1 MAGVGGISIATN
13 LLSNAVSLNLNRN
26 QGMLQTAVTRL
37 SSGLRVNTAADD
49 PSGLA
54 IATRLNNQ
62 ASAFDQ
68 GSENVQ
74 DMNNAATVADGALQ
88 TETNILQRIRDLAV
102 EAASDVTSDS
112 DKISLQ
118 DEVSQLLLEVNRI
131 SQNTNFNG
139 QYLLSGIHEG
149 FTSQVNFNAVTYSN
163 SVLGASSGVPGQN
176 NTLVSSTVKLAYAI
190 TNNSSVDGTVELSV
204 AQLTSTQQGVI
215 FSFLSTATNGYQVV
229 STATV
234 ATGGGAITFFYDG
247 VTITTGVKIGTV
259 DVGVTAYVKITQF
272 VTAASNPN
280 NPAFTIQD
288 GASEGA
294 VIQIGIQATN
304 TETLRISNVNVAGS
318 IGSGNGTL
326 AAEDAIGQIDYAL
339 NQILNQRALIG
350 AVVNRLNEDEDNNNI
365 AATNLTA
372 SASNITDLN
381 VAQATTEYTKLQVL
395 VQVGTSVLAQ
405 ANVNAQSVLT
415 LFR

>member
-13 LLSNAVSLNLNRN
+13 LLANAVSLNLNRN
-26 QGMLQTAVTRL
+26 QGALKNVVTQL
-37 SSGLRVNTAADD
+37 SSGLRINSAADD

-54 IATRLNNQ
+54 IATRLNAQ

-68 GSENVQ
+68 ASFNIQ

-88 TETNILQRIRDLAV
+88 TESNILQRIRNLAV
-102 EAASDVTSDS
+102 EASSDVTSDS
-112 DKISLQ
+112 DKLSLQ
-118 DEVSQLLLEVNRI
+118 AEVGQLLQEVNSI

-139 QYLLSGIHEG
+139 QYLLSGSHEG
-149 FTSQVNFNAVTYSN
+149 FTPQVNFNAIVYSN
-163 SVLGASSGVPGQN
+163 SVLGAASPTPGVN
-176 NTLVSSTVKLAYAI
+176 NTLVASKGLTYAV
-190 TNNSSVDGTVELSV
+190 TNNSSVDGTLQLQV
-204 AQLTSTQQGVI
+204 AQLTATQQGVI
-215 FSFLSTATNGYQVV
+215 FSFLSTSTNGYQQVCI
-229 STATV
+229 ATV
-234 ATGGGAITFFYDG
+234 APAGTAVHFTYDG
-247 VTITTGVKIGTV
+247 VAITTGISIGTV
-259 DVGVTAYVKITQF
+259 DVGVTSYVKVTQY
-272 VTAASNPN
+272 VSAASNPN

-294 VIQIGIQATN
+294 VITIGIQATN
-304 TETLRISNVNVAGS
+304 TETLRLSNINVAGS
-318 IGSGNGTL
+318 IGTGSATL

-339 NQILNQRALIG
+339 NQILNQRALLG
-350 AVVNRLNEDEDNNNI
+350 AVVNRLNVDEDNNNI
-365 AATNLTA
+365 AAVNLTA

-381 VAQATTEYTKLQVL
+381 VGQATTEYTKLQVL